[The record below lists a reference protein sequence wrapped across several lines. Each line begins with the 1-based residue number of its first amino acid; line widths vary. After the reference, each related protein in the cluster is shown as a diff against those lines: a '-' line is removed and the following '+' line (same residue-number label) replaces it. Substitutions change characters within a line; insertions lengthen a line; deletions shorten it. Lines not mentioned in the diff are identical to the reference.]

1 MGQGHSASG
10 EVHRSG
16 GVRSRSVR
24 CRTQDPG
31 QADRRLP
38 PSVAIVRE
46 AQYVRLNK
54 YISETGVG
62 SRREADKWIEAGRVT
77 CNGELAVLGT
87 RVSDGDEVRVDG
99 KLVGVKKRQ
108 IYLALNKPVGITCTT
123 EAH

>member
-46 AQYVRLNK
+46 AQFVRLNK
-54 YISETGVG
+54 YISETGVC

-77 CNGELAVLGT
+77 CNGQPAALGT
-87 RVSDGDEVRVDG
+87 KVAGGEGARLEGE
-99 KLVGVKKRQ
+99 
-108 IYLALNKPVGITCTT
+108 
-123 EAH
+123 

>member
-10 EVHRSG
+10 GVHRSG

-31 QADRRLP
+31 QTDRRLP

-54 YISETGVG
+54 YISETGVC

-77 CNGELAVLGT
+77 CNGQVATLGT
-87 RVSDGDEVRVDG
+87 RVDDGDEVCVDG
-99 KLVGVKKRQ
+99 APRGPTK
-108 IYLALNKPVGITCTT
+108 N
-123 EAH
+123 